1 MEKKKRFTIYY
12 NSNEKS
18 GLGKGYY
25 FIYEN
30 NNGKPTFDSKFGV
43 FEYNKQIDMVS
54 VGLINKIYQLYDLGY
69 IFDKYYTFDFDK
81 LF

>member
-12 NSNEKS
+12 NGNEK
-18 GLGKGYY
+18 LGFGIGYY

-30 NNGKPTFDSKFGV
+30 YEGKPTFDSKWGV
-43 FEYNKQIDMVS
+43 FEYSEDIDMVS
-54 VGLINKIYQLYDLGY
+54 VGVINKIYKLYDLGY
-69 IFDKYYTFDFDK
+69 IFDKYYSFDFEK